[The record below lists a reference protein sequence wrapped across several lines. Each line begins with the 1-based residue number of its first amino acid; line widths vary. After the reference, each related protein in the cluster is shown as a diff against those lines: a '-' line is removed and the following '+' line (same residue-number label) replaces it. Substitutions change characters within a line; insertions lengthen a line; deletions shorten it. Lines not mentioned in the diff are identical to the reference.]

1 MSRKALAAGFVRE
14 NAARMAA
21 GYVDIADR
29 LSSATRE
36 QGSQQLAAAIASLK
50 QLGSDDAKFFAG
62 QLESVAKLFD

>member
-1 MSRKALAAGFVRE
+1 MRE

-21 GYVDIADR
+21 GYVGIANR
-29 LSSATRE
+29 LSPATRE